1 MTSTKGQEGRGESHL
16 AALVLLAQLVPLN
29 LPKAYSGENM
39 KLVTVSEMRAIEQE
53 ADASGLTYARMM
65 ENAGRG
71 LAKEILRL
79 AYSQDD
85 EELQV
90 LGLVGPG
97 NNGGDT
103 LVALACLAE
112 KGWKARAYLIH
123 RKGEGDPL
131 VDRLKEAEGEIVISQ
146 RDENFEQLIAFMITS
161 DVVLDGIL
169 GTGFK
174 LPLKDGI
181 AHVMAAAKDALA
193 ELEWPPYAVAV
204 DCPSGVD
211 CDTGEAAAACIPAD
225 ATVTM
230 AAVKQGLLK
239 MPAFDLVGELNVVEI
254 GLADDLPSWK
264 AVQNEVADEGL
275 VAAIL
280 PPRPSDSHKGTFG
293 TAFVVAGSVN
303 YTGAALLA
311 GKAAYRIGTGL
322 VTLAIPAPVHAVL
335 AGQFPEAT
343 WLLLPHEVG
352 VIASDAEDVLARNLE
367 RATALLLGPGFGL
380 EDTTKE
386 FLENLLRGATL
397 PKTAHGRMG
406 FIPNQTGEAEAK
418 MLTLPPLV
426 IDADGLK
433 LLAKISDWPKLLP
446 APAVLT
452 PHPGEMSVLTG
463 LTKEEIQKERL
474 ATALRFAQE
483 WGHVV
488 VLKGAFTVVAS
499 PDGRTTTVPVASSAL
514 ARAGTGDVLAGLI
527 VGLRAQGVEA
537 YPAAVAG
544 AWVHAQAGLYA
555 AERLGT
561 SASVL
566 AGDVLEAVPDVLA
579 ELA

>member
-1 MTSTKGQEGRGESHL
+1 
-16 AALVLLAQLVPLN
+16 
-29 LPKAYSGENM
+29 M

-79 AYSQDD
+79 AYNQGDD
-85 EELQV
+85 DMQV

-103 LVALACLAE
+103 LVALAFLAE
-112 KGWKARAYLIH
+112 KGWQARAYLIQ
-123 RKGEGDPL
+123 RKEEGDPL
-131 VDRLKEAEGEIVISQ
+131 VERLIEAGGEIVISQ
-146 RDENFEQLIAFMITS
+146 RDDNFEQLKAFMGTS
-161 DVVLDGIL
+161 DVLLDGIL

-181 AHVMAAAKDALA
+181 AQVMAAAKEALA
-193 ELEWPPYAVAV
+193 ESEWPAYVVAV

-211 CDTGEAAAACIPAD
+211 CDTGEAAAACIRAD
-225 ATVTM
+225 ATLTM

-239 MPAFDLVGELNVVEI
+239 MPAYDLVGELRVVDI
-254 GLADDLPSWK
+254 GLPDGLPSWE
-264 AVQNEVADEGL
+264 AVRNQVADDKL
-275 VAAIL
+275 AASIL
-280 PPRPSDSHKGTFG
+280 PPRPSDAHKGTFG
-293 TAFVVAGSVN
+293 TALIVAGSVN

-311 GKAAYRIGTGL
+311 GKAAYRIGAGL
-322 VTLAIPAPVHAVL
+322 VTLAVPAPLHAAL
-335 AGQFPEAT
+335 AGHFPEAT
-343 WLLLPHEVG
+343 WLLLPHEMG
-352 VIASDAEDVLARNLE
+352 VVAADAASVLTGNLA
-367 RATALLLGPGFGL
+367 RATALLIGPGFGL

-386 FLENLLRGATL
+386 FLEKLLRSASL
-397 PKTAHGRMG
+397 PKAAHGRIG
-406 FIPNQTGEAEAK
+406 FVQTQAGEAEARR
-418 MLTLPPLV
+418 LVLPPLV

-433 LLAKISDWPKLLP
+433 LLAKIPDWPKLLP

-463 LTKEEIQKERL
+463 LTKEEIQKDRL
-474 ATALRFAQE
+474 AIALRFAQE

-488 VLKGAFTVVAS
+488 VLKGAFTVIAS
-499 PDGRTTTVPVASSAL
+499 PEGRTTTIPVASSAL
-514 ARAGTGDVLAGLI
+514 ARAGSGDVLAGLI

-544 AWVHAQAGLYA
+544 AWVHAQAGLYT
-555 AERLGT
+555 AEEVGST
-561 SASVL
+561 ASVL
-566 AGDVLEAVPDVLA
+566 AGDVLDCVNDVMS
-579 ELA
+579 ELEE